1 VAQQISI
8 DDVGNAEAVLVR
20 LINER
25 KALESAQQVLMTYR
39 MVKGQLEPAVSQ
51 LREVEQ
57 RVSEAQ
63 QRLADVKGSIENEEK
78 VIDAHLAEYRGK
90 ALANVEK
97 EISDL
102 KKGYDELDMEYDK
115 LVVRMEEASA
125 QHDRVIIARSE
136 DLERVDAA
144 LTVAKR
150 EHAVLAEAIGGAAA
164 FFKAG

>member
-1 VAQQISI
+1 
-8 DDVGNAEAVLVR
+8 
-20 LINER
+20 
-25 KALESAQQVLMTYR
+25 
-39 MVKGQLEPAVSQ
+39 

-115 LVVRMEEASA
+115 LVVRMEETSA
-125 QHDRVIIARSE
+125 QHDRLIIARSE